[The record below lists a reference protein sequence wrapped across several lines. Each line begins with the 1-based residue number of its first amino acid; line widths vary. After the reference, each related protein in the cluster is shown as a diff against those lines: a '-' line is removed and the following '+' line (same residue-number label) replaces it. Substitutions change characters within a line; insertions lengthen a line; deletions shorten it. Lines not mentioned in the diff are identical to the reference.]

1 MKRLFSILF
10 FLPLFSFCQNT
21 KIYSENPSILK
32 YIKPSYKNILDLL
45 TANDGCKFLN
55 KDSSLFTGKA
65 YSIEYISDYY
75 FLSSSPDSS
84 VCRVKIIEFKNGLRD
99 GICNI
104 IDPFYSKN
112 INQDGQEKTEEFIEI
127 KSNLS
132 LPDSQSLEKQ
142 IVFIFNFYNIEYGDL
157 SEYISFQSYSFY
169 DLNGK
174 KLNDIE
180 IDILGD
186 DWSMRQLAKDKYL
199 NKYLKLTLLESL
211 GKSGEQYGHYVS
223 DKEMFYYSVPPY
235 YCGKSINI
243 SKIEI
248 LEDFMVVDE

>member
-1 MKRLFSILF
+1 MKKIFRALF
-10 FLPLFSFCQNT
+10 FLPLFCSCQNT
-21 KIYSENPSILK
+21 EISSEKSFILK
-32 YIKPSYKNILDLL
+32 YIKPSYKNISDLL
-45 TANDGCKFLN
+45 TTNDGCKFLN

-75 FLSSSPDSS
+75 FLSNSPDSS

-99 GICNI
+99 GVCNI
-104 IDPFYSKN
+104 IDPFYSHN
-112 INQDGQEKTEEFIEI
+112 INKDSYRKTEEFIEI

-132 LPDSQSLEKQ
+132 LPDSQNLEQQ

-157 SEYISFQSYSFY
+157 SEYISFGSYSFY

-174 KLNDIE
+174 KLNEIE

-199 NKYLKLTLLESL
+199 NKYLKLTLIESL

-223 DKEMFYYSVPPY
+223 DEEMFYYSVPPY

-243 SKIEI
+243 SNIEI
-248 LEDFMVVDE
+248 LKDFMVEDE

>member
-1 MKRLFSILF
+1 MKKKIFRALF
-10 FLPLFSFCQNT
+10 FLPLFSSCQNT
-21 KIYSENPSILK
+21 ETSSEKSFILN
-32 YIKPSYKNILDLL
+32 YIKPSYKNISDLL
-45 TANDGCKFLN
+45 TTNDGCKFLN

-104 IDPFYSKN
+104 IDPFYNHN
-112 INQDGQEKTEEFIEI
+112 INQDSHRKTVEFIEI

-132 LPDSQSLEKQ
+132 LPDSQNLEQQ
-142 IVFIFNFYNIEYGDL
+142 IVFIFNFYDIEYGDL
-157 SEYISFQSYSFY
+157 SEYITFRSYSFY

-186 DWSMRQLAKDKYL
+186 DWSMRQLAKDEYL

-223 DKEMFYYSVPPY
+223 DEEMFYYSVPPY

-243 SKIEI
+243 SNIEI
-248 LEDFMVVDE
+248 LKDFMVED

>member
-1 MKRLFSILF
+1 MKKIFRILF
-10 FLPLFSFCQNT
+10 FLPLFSCCQNT
-21 KIYSENPSILK
+21 ETSSEKSFILK
-32 YIKPSYKNILDLL
+32 HIKPSYKNISDLL
-45 TANDGCKFLN
+45 TTNDGCKFLN

-99 GICNI
+99 GVCNI
-104 IDPFYSKN
+104 IDPFYSHN
-112 INQDGQEKTEEFIEI
+112 INQDSYRKTEEFIEI

-132 LPDSQSLEKQ
+132 LPDLQNLEQQ
-142 IVFIFNFYNIEYGDL
+142 IVFIFNFYDIEYGDL
-157 SEYISFQSYSFY
+157 SEYISFGSYSFY

-174 KLNDIE
+174 KLDSIE

-186 DWSMRQLAKDKYL
+186 DWSMRQLAKDEYL
-199 NKYLKLTLLESL
+199 NKYLKLSLLESL

-223 DKEMFYYSVPPY
+223 DEEMFYYSVPPY

-243 SKIEI
+243 SNIEI
-248 LEDFMVVDE
+248 LKDFMVED